1 MEATE
6 FESRHRLL
14 LHQAIVGAAFLTYLI
29 DPDDVVWR
37 FIKHSPMHLRER
49 ERLVFT
55 AVTVLFGVAAC
66 LCTWSHRAPRAG
78 VGVGRTGRLG
88 YPGYLGEFLYAVGLA
103 SLAPLSGCCLL
114 IAGDGLRLL
123 RLARRER
130 ETDGAPD
137 RPCTRT
143 EAFRREALKWG
154 LFVSMIAFTCTLN
167 DRLAET
173 LIAASVL
180 VWTVLQ
186 ARVGHALSAD

>member
-49 ERLVFT
+49 ERLVFA

-66 LCTWSHRAPRAG
+66 LCTWSHRAPCAG
-78 VGVGRTGRLG
+78 GGERTGRLG
-88 YPGYLGEFLYAVGLA
+88 YLRYVGEFLYAVGLA

-114 IAGDGLRLL
+114 IAGEGLRLL

-137 RPCTRT
+137 RPCSVTQ
-143 EAFRREALKWG
+143 AFRREALKWG
-154 LFVSMIAFTCTLN
+154 LFVSMIAFTVTLS
-167 DRLAET
+167 DRLAEI

-180 VWTVLQ
+180 VWMVLQ
-186 ARVGHALSAD
+186 ARVGHLLFAD